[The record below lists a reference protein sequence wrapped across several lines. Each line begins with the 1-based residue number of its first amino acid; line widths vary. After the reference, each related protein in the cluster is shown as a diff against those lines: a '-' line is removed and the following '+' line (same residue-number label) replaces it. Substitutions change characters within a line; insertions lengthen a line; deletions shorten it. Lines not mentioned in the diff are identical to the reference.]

1 MEFACDPQ
9 QLAHH
14 KVDKGYFGFWL
25 PHGLGSYGE
34 DVFATRM
41 RAQIN
46 RFNRIEEAFV
56 ISLDIPE
63 DQICLDRDQ
72 EKFVV
77 CLPHTMPGSKTSG
90 DWSKVDE
97 SSPSKALFCHNE
109 CMPLG

>member
-77 CLPHTMPGSKTSG
+77 
-90 DWSKVDE
+90 
-97 SSPSKALFCHNE
+97 
-109 CMPLG
+109 